1 MSQSNVRL
9 LSSMSKL
16 PEAELTRRLEQLKDP
31 QTGKVRGLGALQA
44 ALVQSAGGMKQAT
57 LDAYG
62 SLSTRAQTSHV
73 IEDPAQAFTR
83 ATASSSGY
91 AAGVEAQ
98 NTPSLKN
105 ALDAA
110 GKSAA
115 KRAQGS
121 ALLDPSLD
129 APKASDIAKQEGQM
143 DADSRQMLF
152 EQLKNEMNKI
162 SQATQMMTNTLNAM
176 HEQAMAAI
184 RNSKA

>member
-31 QTGKVRGLGALQA
+31 ATGKVRGLSTLQA

-83 ATASSSGY
+83 ATSSSSGY
-91 AAGVEAQ
+91 AAGVLAQ

-105 ALDAA
+105 TLDAA

-121 ALLDPSLD
+121 ALLD